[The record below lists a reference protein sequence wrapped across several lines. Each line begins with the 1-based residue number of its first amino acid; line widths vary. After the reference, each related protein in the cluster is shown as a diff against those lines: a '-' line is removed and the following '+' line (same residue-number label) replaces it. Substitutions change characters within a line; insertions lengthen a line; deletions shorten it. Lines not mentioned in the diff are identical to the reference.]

1 MHGRLPIF
9 APSHKALYKPRE
21 VVSSM
26 KLFCRN
32 LSVVTMSDTPNASS
46 ESSSNPSKLP
56 PEQLPDLPVGSDASG
71 GIFPNRNRGC
81 AITFVAV
88 VVLFFGWLA
97 LLVNLPASRPD
108 PEPLSPY
115 LQKKFDALPLGANVI
130 AFINLHAI
138 RQTDF
143 WQTFLPDSIK
153 SKPLVSDSSTISK
166 LMRVANFNF
175 TRDTD
180 TLIYAAVNR
189 LDAPELTFAVL
200 LASFDTANA
209 FKALPLFAKE
219 KKPISPMHAAFRLD
233 DKQWVSFI
241 SPKELVMSNDV
252 ELIARYIAPQE
263 SFFAAD
269 TVMKPLLD
277 EVRYKSQVW
286 LALGST
292 RWAMEALRGL
302 TASSEGL
309 SASGNISKVERL
321 TLCAQF
327 SDGLAVETIWHY
339 DSRTSAFFAGGLV
352 RLAAWVSKQFSQRQ
366 SQAIKKILGE
376 LTITQNLET
385 LILEAEIERALLDE
399 LRSN

>member
-1 MHGRLPIF
+1 MND
-9 APSHKALYKPRE
+9 A
-21 VVSSM
+21 
-26 KLFCRN
+26 
-32 LSVVTMSDTPNASS
+32 PNASS
-46 ESSSNPSKLP
+46 ENASNQSNLP
-56 PEQLPDLPVGSDASG
+56 PERLPELPVGSDASG

-81 AITFVAV
+81 AITFVAL

-108 PEPLSPY
+108 AEPLSPY

-130 AFINLHAI
+130 AFINLRGI

-143 WQTFLPDSIK
+143 WNTFLPDSVK
-153 SKPLVSDSSTISK
+153 SKPLVSDSSAVGK
-166 LMRVANFNF
+166 LMRLADFNLA
-175 TRDTD
+175 RDGD

-200 LASFDTANA
+200 IASFDTGKA
-209 FKALPLFAKE
+209 FKALPLFAKARQAV
-219 KKPISPMHAAFRLD
+219 SPTHAAFRLD
-233 DKQWVSFI
+233 DKQWACFA
-241 SPKELVMSNDV
+241 SPTELVVSNDV
-252 ELIARYIAPQE
+252 SLIERYLSPQE

-269 TVMKPLLD
+269 TAMKPLLD
-277 EVRYKSQVW
+277 EVRYKSHLW

-309 SASGNISKVERL
+309 SESGNISKIERL

-327 SDGLAVETIWHY
+327 SDGIAVETIWHY

-366 SQAIKKILGE
+366 SQAIKKILAE

-385 LILEAEIERALLDE
+385 LIFDADVPRALLDE
-399 LRSN
+399 LRND

>member
-1 MHGRLPIF
+1 
-9 APSHKALYKPRE
+9 
-21 VVSSM
+21 
-26 KLFCRN
+26 
-32 LSVVTMSDTPNASS
+32 MSETPNASS
-46 ESSSNPSKLP
+46 EQSSNQSKIPS
-56 PEQLPDLPVGSDASG
+56 ERLPDLPVGSDASG

-81 AITFVAV
+81 AITFVSI

-97 LLVNLPASRPD
+97 LLVNLPASRPTPD
-108 PEPLSPY
+108 SLSPY

-143 WQTFLPDSIK
+143 WNTFLPDSIK
-153 SKPLVSDSSTISK
+153 SKPLVSDSSTVGK
-166 LMRVANFNF
+166 LMRLANFNL
-175 TRDTD
+175 TRDAD

-200 LASFDTANA
+200 LASFDTA
-209 FKALPLFAKE
+209 KVLKGLPLFAKAQ
-219 KKPISPMHAAFRLD
+219 KAISPTHTAFRLD
-233 DKQWVSFI
+233 EQQWVSFI
-241 SPKELVMSNDV
+241 SPTELVIANDV
-252 ELIARYIAPQE
+252 SLIERYIAPQE

-277 EVRYKSQVW
+277 EVRYKSQLW

-309 SASGNISKVERL
+309 SESGNISKVEQL
-321 TLCAQF
+321 TLCTLF
-327 SDGLAVETIWHY
+327 SDGLAVETVWHY

-366 SQAIKKILGE
+366 SQAIKKILAE
-376 LTITQNLET
+376 LKITQNLET
-385 LILEAEIERALLDE
+385 LIFEADIERALLDD

>member
-1 MHGRLPIF
+1 
-9 APSHKALYKPRE
+9 
-21 VVSSM
+21 
-26 KLFCRN
+26 
-32 LSVVTMSDTPNASS
+32 MSDTPNASS
-46 ESSSNPSKLP
+46 EPSSNPSSRA
-56 PEQLPDLPVGSDASG
+56 PEQLPELPVGSDASG

-81 AITFVAV
+81 AIAFVAV

-97 LLVNLPASRPD
+97 LLVNLPASRPE
-108 PEPLSPY
+108 PERLSPY
-115 LQKKFDALPLGANVI
+115 LQKKFEALPLGANVI

-153 SKPLVSDSSTISK
+153 SKPLVSDSSTVGK
-166 LMRVANFNF
+166 LMRLVDFNL
-175 TRDTD
+175 TRDAD

-189 LDAPELTFAVL
+189 LDAPELTFIVL
-200 LASFDTANA
+200 LATFDTAKV
-209 FKALPLFAKE
+209 FKGLPLFAKE
-219 KKPISPMHAAFRLD
+219 KKPISPMHTAFRLD
-233 DKQWVSFI
+233 DNQWVSFI
-241 SPKELVMSNDV
+241 SPTELVIANDV
-252 ELIARYIAPQE
+252 ALIARYVAPTE

-309 SASGNISKVERL
+309 SASGNVSKVERL

-327 SDGLAVETIWHY
+327 SDGIAVETIWHY

-376 LTITQNLET
+376 LQITQSLET
-385 LILEAEIERALLDE
+385 LIFDAEIERALLDD
-399 LRSN
+399 LRNN

>member
-1 MHGRLPIF
+1 
-9 APSHKALYKPRE
+9 
-21 VVSSM
+21 
-26 KLFCRN
+26 
-32 LSVVTMSDTPNASS
+32 MSQTPNASS
-46 ESSSNPSKLP
+46 EQSSNQFNLP

-81 AITFVAV
+81 AVTFVV
-88 VVLFFGWLA
+88 VVTLFFGWLA
-97 LLVNLPASRPD
+97 LLVNLPALRPT
-108 PEPLSPY
+108 PESLSPY
-115 LQKKFDALPLGANVI
+115 LQRKLDALPLGTNVI

-143 WQTFLPDSIK
+143 WNTFLPDSIK
-153 SKPLVSDSSTISK
+153 SKPLVSDSSTVGK
-166 LMRVANFNF
+166 LMRLANFNL
-175 TRDTD
+175 TRDAD

-200 LASFDTANA
+200 LAALDTAEV
-209 FKALPLFAKE
+209 FRGLSHVAKE
-219 KKPISPMHAAFRLD
+219 HKAVSPVHTAFRLD
-233 DKQWVSFI
+233 EQQWISVI
-241 SPKELVMSNDV
+241 SPTELVLANDV
-252 ELIARYIAPQE
+252 SSIERYIAPQE

-277 EVRYKSQVW
+277 EVRYKSQLW

-302 TASSEGL
+302 TASSQGL
-309 SASGNISKVERL
+309 SESGNISKVEQL
-321 TLCAQF
+321 TLCTQF
-327 SDGLAVETIWHY
+327 SDGVAIETIWHY

-366 SQAIKKILGE
+366 SQAIKKILAE
-376 LTITQNLET
+376 LKITQNLET
-385 LILEAEIERALLDE
+385 LIFEADIERALLDE

>member
-1 MHGRLPIF
+1 MN
-9 APSHKALYKPRE
+9 E
-21 VVSSM
+21 
-26 KLFCRN
+26 
-32 LSVVTMSDTPNASS
+32 TPNASS
-46 ESSSNPSKLP
+46 EQSSNQSNLP
-56 PEQLPDLPVGSDASG
+56 PDRLPELPVGSDASG

-81 AITFVAV
+81 AITFVV
-88 VVLFFGWLA
+88 IVVLFFGWLA
-97 LLVNLPASRPD
+97 LLVNLPASRPE
-108 PEPLSPY
+108 PEALSPY

-143 WQTFLPDSIK
+143 WNTFLPDSVK
-153 SKPLVSDSSTISK
+153 SKPLVSDSSTVGK
-166 LMRVANFNF
+166 LMRLANFNL
-175 TRDTD
+175 TRDAD

-189 LDAPELTFAVL
+189 LDAPELNFAIL
-200 LASFDTANA
+200 LASFDTA
-209 FKALPLFAKE
+209 KVLKGLPLFAKAQ
-219 KKPISPMHAAFRLD
+219 KAISPTHTAFRLD
-233 DKQWVSFI
+233 EKQWISFT
-241 SPKELVMSNDV
+241 SPTELVIANDV
-252 ELIARYIAPQE
+252 SLIERYIAPQE

-277 EVRYKSQVW
+277 EVRYKSQLW

-309 SASGNISKVERL
+309 SESGNISKVERL
-321 TLCAQF
+321 TLCTQF

-352 RLAAWVSKQFSQRQ
+352 RLAAWVTKQFSQRQ
-366 SQAIKKILGE
+366 SQAIKKILAE
-376 LTITQNLET
+376 LKITQDLET
-385 LILEAEIERALLDE
+385 LIFEADIARALLDD

>member
-1 MHGRLPIF
+1 
-9 APSHKALYKPRE
+9 
-21 VVSSM
+21 
-26 KLFCRN
+26 
-32 LSVVTMSDTPNASS
+32 MSETPNASS
-46 ESSSNPSKLP
+46 EQSSNQSNLP
-56 PEQLPDLPVGSDASG
+56 PEQLSDLPVGSDASG

-81 AITFVAV
+81 AITFVV
-88 VVLFFGWLA
+88 IVVLFFGWLA

-108 PEPLSPY
+108 SEPLSPY

-143 WQTFLPDSIK
+143 WNTFLPDSIK
-153 SKPLVSDSSTISK
+153 TKPLVSDSSTVGK
-166 LMRVANFNF
+166 LMRLADFNL

-200 LASFDTANA
+200 LASFDTAKV
-209 FKALPLFAKE
+209 FRGLSLFAKE
-219 KKPISPMHAAFRLD
+219 RKSISPMHTAFRLD
-233 DKQWVSFI
+233 EQQWMSFI
-241 SPKELVMSNDV
+241 SATELVIANDV
-252 ELIARYIAPQE
+252 SLIERYIAPQE

-277 EVRYKSQVW
+277 EVRYKSQLW

-309 SASGNISKVERL
+309 SESGNISKIERL
-321 TLCAQF
+321 TLCTQF
-327 SDGLAVETIWHY
+327 SDGVAVETVWHY
-339 DSRTSAFFAGGLV
+339 DSRTSAFFAGGLI

-366 SQAIKKILGE
+366 SQAIKKILAE
-376 LTITQNLET
+376 LKITQNLET
-385 LILEAEIERALLDE
+385 LIFEADIERTLLNE

>member
-1 MHGRLPIF
+1 
-9 APSHKALYKPRE
+9 
-21 VVSSM
+21 
-26 KLFCRN
+26 
-32 LSVVTMSDTPNASS
+32 MSDTPNASS
-46 ESSSNPSKLP
+46 EQSSKASNLP
-56 PEQLPDLPVGSDASG
+56 PEQLPDLPVSSDASG

-97 LLVNLPASRPD
+97 LLVNLPASRPE
-108 PEPLSPY
+108 PERLSPY
-115 LQKKFDALPLGANVI
+115 LQKKFEALPLGANVI

-153 SKPLVSDSSTISK
+153 SKPLVSDSSTVGK
-166 LMRVANFNF
+166 LMRLADFNL
-175 TRDTD
+175 TRDAD

-200 LASFDTANA
+200 LASFDTAKA
-209 FKALPLFAKE
+209 FKALALFAKE
-219 KKPISPMHAAFRLD
+219 QKAISPMHTAFRLD
-233 DKQWVSFI
+233 DKQWASFVA
-241 SPKELVMSNDV
+241 PTELVIANDV
-252 ELIARYIAPQE
+252 ALIARYVVPTE

-327 SDGLAVETIWHY
+327 SDGIAVETTWHY

-376 LTITQNLET
+376 LMITQNLET
-385 LILEAEIERALLDE
+385 LIFEAEIERALLDD
-399 LRSN
+399 LRNN

>member
-1 MHGRLPIF
+1 MADL
-9 APSHKALYKPRE
+9 
-21 VVSSM
+21 
-26 KLFCRN
+26 
-32 LSVVTMSDTPNASS
+32 PNASS
-46 ESSSNPSKLP
+46 EQSSNKPNLP
-56 PEQLPDLPVGSDASG
+56 PEQLPNLPVESDATG

-81 AITFVAV
+81 AITFVV
-88 VVLFFGWLA
+88 VVTLFFGWLA
-97 LLVNLPASRPD
+97 LLVNLPASRPE

-153 SKPLVSDSSTISK
+153 LKPLVSDSSTVGK
-166 LMRVANFNF
+166 LMRVADFNL

-189 LDAPELTFAVL
+189 LEAPELTFAVL
-200 LASFDTANA
+200 LASFDTAKA
-209 FKALPLFAKE
+209 FNGFRLFAKE
-219 KKPISPMHAAFRLD
+219 TKMISRTHRAFRLD
-233 DKQWVSFI
+233 EKQWASFI
-241 SPKELVMSNDV
+241 SPTELVLSNDV
-252 ELIARYIAPQE
+252 SLIERYLAPEE

-277 EVRYKSQVW
+277 EVRYKSQLW

-309 SASGNISKVERL
+309 
-321 TLCAQF
+321 
-327 SDGLAVETIWHY
+327 H
-339 DSRTSAFFAGGLV
+339 
-352 RLAAWVSKQFSQRQ
+352 
-366 SQAIKKILGE
+366 
-376 LTITQNLET
+376 
-385 LILEAEIERALLDE
+385 
-399 LRSN
+399 

>member
-1 MHGRLPIF
+1 
-9 APSHKALYKPRE
+9 
-21 VVSSM
+21 
-26 KLFCRN
+26 
-32 LSVVTMSDTPNASS
+32 MSDTS
-46 ESSSNPSKLP
+46 ESSSQGFKLP
-56 PEQLPDLPVGSDASG
+56 SEQLPDLPIGSDASG

-81 AITFVAV
+81 AFVFVTV

-97 LLVNLPASRPD
+97 LLVNLPASRPE

-115 LQKKFDALPLGANVI
+115 LQKKFDALPLGANVL
-130 AFINLHAI
+130 AFINLHTI
-138 RQTDF
+138 RETDF
-143 WQTFLPDSIK
+143 WKTFLPDSIK
-153 SKPLVSDSSTISK
+153 SKSIVSDSSTFDK
-166 LMRVANFNF
+166 LMRLVDFNL
-175 TRDTD
+175 TRDVD

-189 LDAPELTFAVL
+189 LNAPELTFAVL
-200 LASFDTANA
+200 IASFDTAKM
-209 FKALPLFAKE
+209 FKALPLFANARHA
-219 KKPISPMHAAFRLD
+219 ISPTQMAFRLD
-233 DKQWVSFI
+233 ETQWVSLI
-241 SPKELVMSNDV
+241 SSREFVISNDV
-252 ELIARYIAPQE
+252 DLIVRYIAPKE

-269 TVMKPLLD
+269 TVMKSLLD

-302 TASSEGL
+302 MASSQGL

-327 SDGLAVETIWHY
+327 SEGIAVETIWHY

-385 LILEAEIERALLDE
+385 LIFEAELERTLLDD
-399 LRSN
+399 LRNN